1 MILYYFKGRF
11 YFRFLLLEIVNYSV
25 DDHLAEILQKRVKYN
40 DIVNRI
46 TYKLLSLLNSV
57 SIKKYVLNCV
67 KYNV

>member
-57 SIKKYVLNCV
+57 SIKKYLLNGG